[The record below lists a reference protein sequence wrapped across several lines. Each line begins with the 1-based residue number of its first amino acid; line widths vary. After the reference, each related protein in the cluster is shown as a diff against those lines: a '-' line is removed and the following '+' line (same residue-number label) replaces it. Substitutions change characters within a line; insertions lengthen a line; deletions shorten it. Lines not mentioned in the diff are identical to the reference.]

1 MGKEPIDAVSG
12 SMPNTARKPV
22 RARGELSMFPGKINI
37 NYLRMVDKNC
47 ASHEEVTLYPPNG
60 VAASFCFNI
69 D

>member
-1 MGKEPIDAVSG
+1 MEPFGAAAG
-12 SMPNTARKPV
+12 SMPTAARKPG
-22 RARGELSMFPGKINI
+22 RARGELSMFPGKINTI
-37 NYLRMVDKNC
+37 YLRMLDKNC